1 MSLQSCRNI
10 GSFDNFKANSEEEN
24 SNFKKK
30 IKTKK
35 RDFKCKYRQAK
46 DLNFCY
52 VLTRFSEKGISSH
65 QPRAV
70 SGPPAE
76 HV

>member
-1 MSLQSCRNI
+1 M
-10 GSFDNFKANSEEEN
+10 
-24 SNFKKK
+24 
-30 IKTKK
+30 K

-46 DLNFCY
+46 DPNFCY

-65 QPRAV
+65 QPHVV